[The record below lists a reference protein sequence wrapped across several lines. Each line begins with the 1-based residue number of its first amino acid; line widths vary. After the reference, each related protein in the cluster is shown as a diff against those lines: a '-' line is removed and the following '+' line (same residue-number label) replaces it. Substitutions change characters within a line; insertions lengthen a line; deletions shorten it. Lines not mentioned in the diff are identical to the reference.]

1 MYNNHEVFF
10 FSFADKRFASQKRIR
25 QEAKGM
31 QFFDHIYVGDESM
44 LEQWYFEKYKGR
56 WSERGFGYWQWK
68 PYLIRRVM
76 DRMEEGDYLIY
87 ADAGCTLNPR
97 GIPRLKEYLQM
108 VTDSESGSLGFD
120 QHFRE
125 AEWTKADLFDY
136 FGVWGNPKYTEH
148 GQVATT
154 CAIFQKKPIS
164 QNIIDIWFYIENF
177 KHNLVTDAPSIIPN
191 VPNFQEHRHDQSV
204 FSLLMVKYG
213 GVELPVEEI
222 FTEGDWEELK
232 DYPIWATRKRMK
244 KRTWQKEIKYRIKKI
259 LHIIQ

>member
-1 MYNNHEVFF
+1 MFNNHPVYF
-10 FSFADKRFASQKRIR
+10 FSFADSRFASQKRIKR
-25 QEAKGM
+25 EAENM
-31 QFFDHIYVGDESM
+31 HFFDHIYVGDEKI
-44 LEQWYFEKYKGR
+44 LEPWYFNKYKDR

-76 DRMEEGDYLIY
+76 DRMEEGDYLVY
-87 ADAGCTLNPR
+87 SDAGCSLNSR
-97 GIPRLKEYLQM
+97 GITRLKEYLQL
-108 VTDSESGSLGFD
+108 VTDSPCGVLGFD

-136 FGVWGNPKYTEH
+136 FGVWGNPQYINH

-154 CAIFQKKPIS
+154 CAIFRKNPTS
-164 QNIIDIWFYIENF
+164 QHLVDTWFYIENF
-177 KHNLVTDAPSIIPN
+177 KHDLVTDSPSKIPN
-191 VPNFQEHRHDQSV
+191 DPNFKEHRHDQSV

-244 KRTWQKEIKYRIKKI
+244 KRTWNKEIKYQIKKI
-259 LHIIQ
+259 FHLTR